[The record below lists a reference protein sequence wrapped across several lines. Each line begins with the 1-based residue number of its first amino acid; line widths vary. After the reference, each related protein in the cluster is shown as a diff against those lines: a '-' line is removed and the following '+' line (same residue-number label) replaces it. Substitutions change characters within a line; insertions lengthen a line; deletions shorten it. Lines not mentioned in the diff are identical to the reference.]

1 LVVLAETT
9 RATPNGGSAAPVWG
23 DVVQLGGLGDRLG
36 TGLVD
41 LAGQPAPEVGLDA
54 RNHGLLA
61 VRVGRV
67 IGSTELALSNLC

>member
-1 LVVLAETT
+1 MLCSSVASVTA
-9 RATPNGGSAAPVWG
+9 SAP
-23 DVVQLGGLGDRLG
+23 
-36 TGLVD
+36 GLVD